1 MRILKHKSEIVEKE
15 VGSNIRRAAA
25 ALIEMKPSKRAA
37 EAIAGAARVVAC
49 SSGFDLKE
57 LNAAPV

>member
-37 EAIAGAARVVAC
+37 EAIAGAARVAC